1 MSNEDIADV
10 KLVLIGESGVGKS
23 SIIKQYSA
31 HVFDP
36 DIDASISNKVV
47 VKTLELKDI
56 NKIIKLNIWDT
67 AGQEK
72 YRSIA
77 KIFYKDAKIILSFKL
92 VLVYSITNKE
102 SFETLKNYWYQEVK
116 STAYPDVIL
125 AVVGNK
131 HDLYNQSQIPDEE
144 AKSWADSIGA
154 IFQFTSAKSNSGI
167 DLLFENLAKKFFD
180 PEFDYKKQDEEEKKI
195 YEMKKKEKENKKK
208 AEDEKDDDVVK
219 VPNINNIT
227 LTKQD
232 LTDKQENKK
241 KKKCC

>member
-77 KIFYKDAKIILSFKL
+77 KIFYKDAKII

-227 LTKQD
+227 LTKKD

>member
-77 KIFYKDAKIILSFKL
+77 KIFYKDAKII
-92 VLVYSITNKE
+92 VLVYSITNKD

-227 LTKQD
+227 LTKKD

>member
-77 KIFYKDAKIILSFKL
+77 KIFYKDAKII
-92 VLVYSITNKE
+92 VLVYSITNKD

-144 AKSWADSIGA
+144 VKSWADSIGA

>member
-77 KIFYKDAKIILSFKL
+77 KIFYKDAKII

-208 AEDEKDDDVVK
+208 EEDEKDDDVVK

>member
-77 KIFYKDAKIILSFKL
+77 KIFYKDAKII

-232 LTDKQENKK
+232 LTDKKKKKK

>member
-1 MSNEDIADV
+1 MSSDRLADV

-23 SIIKQYSA
+23 SIIKQFSA

-36 DIDASISNKVV
+36 DIDASISNKVI
-47 VKTLELKDI
+47 VKTLEIKDI
-56 NKIIKLNIWDT
+56 KKIIKFNIWDT

-77 KIFYKDAKIILSFKL
+77 KIFYKDAKIII
-92 VLVYSITNKE
+92 LVYSITNRD
-102 SFETLKNYWYQEVK
+102 SFETLKNYWYPEVK
-116 STAYPDVIL
+116 SSAFPDVIL

-144 AKSWADSIGA
+144 AKNWADSIGA

-167 DLLFENLAKKFFD
+167 DLLFENLAKKYFNPD
-180 PEFDYKKQDEEEKKI
+180 FDYKKQDEEAKKE
-195 YEMKKKEKENKKK
+195 YEMKKKEKKDKKK
-208 AEDEKDDDVVK
+208 EEEEEQEEDVVK
-219 VPNINNIT
+219 VPNLNNIT
-227 LTKQD
+227 LTKKD
-232 LTDKQENKK
+232 ITDNEENKK

>member
-77 KIFYKDAKIILSFKL
+77 KIFYKDAKII
-92 VLVYSITNKE
+92 VLVYSITNKD

>member
-36 DIDASISNKVV
+36 DIDASISNKVI

-56 NKIIKLNIWDT
+56 GKTIKLNIWDT

-77 KIFYKDAKIILSFKL
+77 KIFYKDAKII
-92 VLVYSITNKE
+92 VLVYSITNKD

-208 AEDEKDDDVVK
+208 EEDEKDDDVVK

>member
-23 SIIKQYSA
+23 SIIKQFST

-36 DIDASISNKVV
+36 DMDASISNKVI

-56 NKIIKLNIWDT
+56 GKTIKLNIWDT

-77 KIFYKDAKIILSFKL
+77 KIFYKDAKII

-154 IFQFTSAKSNSGI
+154 IFQFTSAKSNNGI

-208 AEDEKDDDVVK
+208 EEDEKDDDVVK

>member
-77 KIFYKDAKIILSFKL
+77 KIFYKDAKII

-195 YEMKKKEKENKKK
+195 YEIKKKEKENKKK

>member
-36 DIDASISNKVV
+36 DMDASISNKVI

-56 NKIIKLNIWDT
+56 GKTIKLNIWDT

-77 KIFYKDAKIILSFKL
+77 KIFYKDAKII
-92 VLVYSITNKE
+92 VLVYSIANKD
-102 SFETLKNYWYQEVK
+102 SFQTLKNYWYPEVK
-116 STAYPDVIL
+116 STAFSDVIL

-131 HDLYNQSQIPDEE
+131 YDLYNQSQVPDEE
-144 AKSWADSIGA
+144 AKNWADSIGA

-180 PEFDYKKQDEEEKKI
+180 PEFDYKKRDEEEKKI
-195 YEMKKKEKENKKK
+195 YEMKKKEKEDKKK
-208 AEDEKDDDVVK
+208 AEEEQEDDVVK
-219 VPNINNIT
+219 VPNLINNIT
-227 LTKQD
+227 LTKKD
-232 LTDKQENKK
+232 FEDKVEDKK

>member
-1 MSNEDIADV
+1 MSSDGLADV

-23 SIIKQYSA
+23 SIIKQFSA

-36 DIDASISNKVV
+36 DIDASISNKVI
-47 VKTLELKDI
+47 VKTLEIKDI
-56 NKIIKLNIWDT
+56 KKIIKFNIWDT

-77 KIFYKDAKIILSFKL
+77 KIFYKDAKIIIL
-92 VLVYSITNKE
+92 VYSIAKIIILVYSITNKD
-102 SFETLKNYWYQEVK
+102 SFETLKNYWYPEVK
-116 STAYPDVIL
+116 SSAFPDVIL

-167 DLLFENLAKKFFD
+167 DLLFENLARKYYHF
-180 PEFDYKKQDEEEKKI
+180 
-195 YEMKKKEKENKKK
+195 N
-208 AEDEKDDDVVK
+208 
-219 VPNINNIT
+219 
-227 LTKQD
+227 
-232 LTDKQENKK
+232 
-241 KKKCC
+241 

>member
-77 KIFYKDAKIILSFKL
+77 KIFYKDAKII

-102 SFETLKNYWYQEVK
+102 TFETLKNYWYQEVK

-195 YEMKKKEKENKKK
+195 YEIKKKEKENKKK
-208 AEDEKDDDVVK
+208 EEDEKDDDVVK

>member
-77 KIFYKDAKIILSFKL
+77 KIFYKDAKII

-131 HDLYNQSQIPDEE
+131 CDLYNQSQIPDEE

-227 LTKQD
+227 LTKKD

>member
-1 MSNEDIADV
+1 MSSNGLADV

-77 KIFYKDAKIILSFKL
+77 KIFYKDAKII

>member
-56 NKIIKLNIWDT
+56 NKIINLNIWDT

-77 KIFYKDAKIILSFKL
+77 KIFYKDAKII

-195 YEMKKKEKENKKK
+195 YEIKKKEKENKKK
-208 AEDEKDDDVVK
+208 EEDEKDDDVVK

>member
-77 KIFYKDAKIILSFKL
+77 KIFYKDAKII

>member
-1 MSNEDIADV
+1 MSNEDLADV

-23 SIIKQYSA
+23 SIIKQFST

-36 DIDASISNKVV
+36 DMDASISNKVI

-56 NKIIKLNIWDT
+56 GKTIKLNIWDT

-77 KIFYKDAKIILSFKL
+77 KIFYKDAKII
-92 VLVYSITNKE
+92 VLVYSIANKD
-102 SFETLKNYWYQEVK
+102 SFQTLKNYWYPEVK
-116 STAYPDVIL
+116 STAFSDVIL

-131 HDLYNQSQIPDEE
+131 YDLYNQSQVPDEE
-144 AKSWADSIGA
+144 AKNWADSIGA

-167 DLLFENLAKKFFD
+167 DLLFENLVKKFFD
-180 PEFDYKKQDEEEKKI
+180 PEFDYKKRDEEEKKI
-195 YEMKKKEKENKKK
+195 YEMKKKEKEDKKK
-208 AEDEKDDDVVK
+208 AEEEQEDDVVK
-219 VPNINNIT
+219 VPNLINNIT
-227 LTKQD
+227 LTKKD
-232 LTDKQENKK
+232 FEDKVEDKK